1 MRRIKR
7 TSDIVKDILENVPE
21 ARNSDDLLYI
31 NVCKKL
37 SPMVCSQ
44 PFQTVLLMR
53 NELGIPPFESVRRT
67 RQKLQASY
75 PELCGTDEVEAWRKV
90 NEEIVKDY
98 ARSVTV

>member
-1 MRRIKR
+1 MNKIKR
-7 TSDIVKDILENVPE
+7 TSDIVKDVLKDCPN

-31 NVCKKL
+31 NVCKRI
-37 SPMVCSQ
+37 SPMVCNQ

-75 PELCGTDEVEAWRKV
+75 PELCASDEVEAQRMV
-90 NEEIVKDY
+90 NEEIVKNY
-98 ARSVTV
+98 ARRVRV